1 VLHNNL
7 KGFVQRRDHA
17 ILQNSLCRKHEYV
30 LNCRLGNVQCTLY
43 QELMRRRTRGDIE
56 CNLFKTYDVPSSTVP
71 PLFYHVQLFSTP
83 LFHYV
88 LSCSTYSLTFTNAR
102 AAARYTACAKIW
114 NHPDLVHV
122 DPKPRSK
129 KKKKGNGGD
138 DDDED
143 DVDSVG
149 VEMMWAKEKFS
160 APTNSFQDS
169 PKFLLCY
176 GIVFKACSLGD
187 RTLVFSQSL
196 ETLNLLE
203 RLLQVNMRALFTF
216 FFWSLWSFYSLLFS
230 FMPYIL
236 SIFSSSLH

>member
-1 VLHNNL
+1 
-7 KGFVQRRDHA
+7 
-17 ILQNSLCRKHEYV
+17 
-30 LNCRLGNVQCTLY
+30 
-43 QELMRRRTRGDIE
+43 M
-56 CNLFKTYDVPSSTVP
+56 
-71 PLFYHVQLFSTP
+71 FYHVLI
-83 LFHYV
+83 
-88 LSCSTYSLTFTNAR
+88 CSTYTLTFTNAR

-138 DDDED
+138 DEDED

-203 RLLQVNMRALFTF
+203 RLLQVMMRALFAF
-216 FFWSLWSFYSLLFS
+216 FFGRFGLFVLFS
-230 FMPYIL
+230 TLNSFSFVIFAALTLFNLQL
-236 SIFSSSLH
+236 SLFFLLSLNELTNG